1 MSPATAFY
9 LGAHVDA
16 LFQGTGSQLPPAII
30 LDYIYGI
37 AAYKCWRNGQ
47 VHSTVM
53 ESHHRP
59 PINHNHNTS
68 TEEEDITQHF
78 DFKHIRV
85 PSASPEEQDNTH
97 HHDHTHGCGHTPL
110 PQQPSSYMSIREGDE
125 IGAAMD
131 ELNAVLMYLEGIT
144 PQEAANRREKRME
157 EEELKAQA
165 ASRSKVM
172 EWMKTTTVSGL

>member
-1 MSPATAFY
+1 
-9 LGAHVDA
+9 
-16 LFQGTGSQLPPAII
+16 
-30 LDYIYGI
+30 
-37 AAYKCWRNGQ
+37 
-47 VHSTVM
+47 
-53 ESHHRP
+53 
-59 PINHNHNTS
+59 
-68 TEEEDITQHF
+68 
-78 DFKHIRV
+78 
-85 PSASPEEQDNTH
+85 
-97 HHDHTHGCGHTPL
+97 
-110 PQQPSSYMSIREGDE
+110 MSIREGDE